1 MKDFD
6 AVVFDMDGVLLD
18 SETPLI
24 KAFEERAAARG
35 LKADIA
41 AICHRCLGVTRDI
54 SRRVWQAEFGEDF
67 DYDAMRDEAYALF
80 MEKTAAGVPMKPY
93 VPEMLAW
100 LKAAGKKVGLASS
113 TPWAVVT
120 KELKT
125 DGLIDYFDALVCGD
139 MVSRSK
145 PDPAI
150 YLRAA
155 RGAGSIPENC
165 AYVGDNPVRDVE
177 GALDAGYGCM
187 VLFEDAGTA
196 DREGKAPK
204 RLPDYRIHAIPELLD
219 LFPLR
224 K

>member
-24 KAFEERAAARG
+24 QAFEERAAARG

-139 MVSRSK
+139 MVIRSK

-150 YLRAA
+150 YLEACRRLGVDPRRSAGIEDSFAGVRAVKA
-155 RGAGSIPENC
+155 AGMLTIMVPDILQPDE
-165 AYVGDNPVRDVE
+165 ATREAADYVAPSMAEVRRYLE
-177 GALDAGYGCM
+177 
-187 VLFEDAGTA
+187 E
-196 DREGKAPK
+196 
-204 RLPDYRIHAIPELLD
+204 
-219 LFPLR
+219 
-224 K
+224 

>member
-67 DYDAMRDEAYALF
+67 DSDAMRDEAYALF

-150 YLRAA
+150 YLEACRRLGVDPRRSAGIEDSFAGVRAVKA
-155 RGAGSIPENC
+155 AGMLTIMVPDILQPDE
-165 AYVGDNPVRDVE
+165 ATREAADYVAPSMAEVRRYLE
-177 GALDAGYGCM
+177 
-187 VLFEDAGTA
+187 E
-196 DREGKAPK
+196 
-204 RLPDYRIHAIPELLD
+204 
-219 LFPLR
+219 
-224 K
+224 

>member
-150 YLRAA
+150 YLEACRRLGVDPRRSAGIEDSFAGVRAVKA
-155 RGAGSIPENC
+155 AGMLTIMVPDILQPDE
-165 AYVGDNPVRDVE
+165 ATREAADYVAPSMAEVRRYLE
-177 GALDAGYGCM
+177 
-187 VLFEDAGTA
+187 E
-196 DREGKAPK
+196 
-204 RLPDYRIHAIPELLD
+204 
-219 LFPLR
+219 
-224 K
+224 

>member
-24 KAFEERAAARG
+24 QAFEERAAARG

-150 YLRAA
+150 YLEACRRLGVDPRRSAGIEDSFAGVRAVKA
-155 RGAGSIPENC
+155 AGMLTIMVPDILQPDE
-165 AYVGDNPVRDVE
+165 ATREAADYVAPSMAEVRRYLE
-177 GALDAGYGCM
+177 
-187 VLFEDAGTA
+187 E
-196 DREGKAPK
+196 
-204 RLPDYRIHAIPELLD
+204 
-219 LFPLR
+219 
-224 K
+224 

>member
-24 KAFEERAAARG
+24 QAFEERAAARG

-113 TPWAVVT
+113 TPRAVVT

-150 YLRAA
+150 YLEACRRLGVDPRRSAGIEDSFAGVRAVKA
-155 RGAGSIPENC
+155 AGMLTIMVPDILQPDE
-165 AYVGDNPVRDVE
+165 ATREAADYVAPSMAEVRRYLE
-177 GALDAGYGCM
+177 
-187 VLFEDAGTA
+187 E
-196 DREGKAPK
+196 
-204 RLPDYRIHAIPELLD
+204 
-219 LFPLR
+219 
-224 K
+224 

>member
-113 TPWAVVT
+113 TPRAVVT

-150 YLRAA
+150 YLEACRRLGVDPRRSAGIEDSFAGVRAVKA
-155 RGAGSIPENC
+155 AGMLTIMVPDILQPDE
-165 AYVGDNPVRDVE
+165 ATREAADYVAPSMAEVRRYLE
-177 GALDAGYGCM
+177 
-187 VLFEDAGTA
+187 E
-196 DREGKAPK
+196 
-204 RLPDYRIHAIPELLD
+204 
-219 LFPLR
+219 
-224 K
+224 

>member
-150 YLRAA
+150 YLEACRRLGVDPRRSAGIEDSFAGVRAVKA
-155 RGAGSIPENC
+155 AGMLTIMVPDILQPDE
-165 AYVGDNPVRDVE
+165 ATREAAEYVAPSMAEVRRYLE
-177 GALDAGYGCM
+177 
-187 VLFEDAGTA
+187 E
-196 DREGKAPK
+196 
-204 RLPDYRIHAIPELLD
+204 
-219 LFPLR
+219 
-224 K
+224 